1 MSQTQIETVGK
12 VFVVVAGKRRCVTCN
27 GMFTPTQAA
36 NHGATSCYPHI
47 EARQGLGTPER
58 S

>member
-1 MSQTQIETVGK
+1 VGK

-47 EARQGLGTPER
+47 EARQGLGTPDR